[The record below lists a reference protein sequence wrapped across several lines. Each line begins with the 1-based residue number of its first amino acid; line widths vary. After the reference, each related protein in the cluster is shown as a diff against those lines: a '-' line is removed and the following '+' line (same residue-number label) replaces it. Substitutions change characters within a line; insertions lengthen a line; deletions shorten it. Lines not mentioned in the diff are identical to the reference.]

1 MIISE
6 LLKKRFNAGATD
18 NIYHWRDKTG
28 NEVDVLV
35 DEAGKLTAFELKAGE
50 TISADFFK
58 GLDYFSSLNKKPVKQ
73 MNRKSP

>member
-1 MIISE
+1 M
-6 LLKKRFNAGATD
+6 
-18 NIYHWRDKTG
+18 
-28 NEVDVLV
+28 DVLV

-73 MNRKSP
+73 YLIYGGVQQQKRSSGAIVKPWHDLLT